1 MDSQEFGSIIPALEG
16 SYWDYALVVGQVAAP
31 VGVYM
36 AGGASTSG
44 TAGEAERS
52 TPPDNPLL
60 IPVSAVNAAVRTTEI
75 EAARAE
81 LLYEVRRM
89 EAERYRLE
97 QVNQGIQQER
107 QRIAAL
113 AATQRQVDSQTQA
126 CASQP
131 TIELP
136 PTPATGD
143 QPVARIL
150 EPSIDHEAQQLP
162 SQRPRRF
169 HTPQGHYQSPVD
181 NMYAAANILTQM
193 VPTSDDPITLKHGVR
208 YRC

>member
-1 MDSQEFGSIIPALEG
+1 MHNAEAGRIIPFGSINVFVGFIGGGSVSSVQEGDSAEGFASDGEESLESMDSQEFGSIIPALEE
-16 SYWDYALVVGQVAAP
+16 SYWDYAPVVEQEAAP

-52 TPPDNPLL
+52 TPPGNPLL
-60 IPVSAVNAAVRTTEI
+60 IPVSAANAAVRATEI

-89 EAERYRLE
+89 EAERCRLE

-113 AATQRQVDSQTQA
+113 AATQRQVDS
-126 CASQP
+126 
-131 TIELP
+131 
-136 PTPATGD
+136 
-143 QPVARIL
+143 
-150 EPSIDHEAQQLP
+150 
-162 SQRPRRF
+162 
-169 HTPQGHYQSPVD
+169 
-181 NMYAAANILTQM
+181 
-193 VPTSDDPITLKHGVR
+193 
-208 YRC
+208 